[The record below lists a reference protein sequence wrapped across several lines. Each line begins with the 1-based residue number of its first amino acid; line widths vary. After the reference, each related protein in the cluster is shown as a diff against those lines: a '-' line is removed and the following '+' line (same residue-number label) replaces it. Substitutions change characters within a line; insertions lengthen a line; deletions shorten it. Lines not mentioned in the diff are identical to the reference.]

1 MFTNLQFPIIVWVQ
15 HCRYLILT
23 CLLGCHGKYES
34 SKQPKMPEYYQSK
47 KQTFQGQNY
56 VPWNQQKNTPP
67 FSLWC
72 AKQEIDTSVESNAHE
87 GKTWERKQG
96 K

>member
-1 MFTNLQFPIIVWVQ
+1 
-15 HCRYLILT
+15 
-23 CLLGCHGKYES
+23 
-34 SKQPKMPEYYQSK
+34 MPEYYQSK

-56 VPWNQQKNTPP
+56 VPSNQQKNTPP